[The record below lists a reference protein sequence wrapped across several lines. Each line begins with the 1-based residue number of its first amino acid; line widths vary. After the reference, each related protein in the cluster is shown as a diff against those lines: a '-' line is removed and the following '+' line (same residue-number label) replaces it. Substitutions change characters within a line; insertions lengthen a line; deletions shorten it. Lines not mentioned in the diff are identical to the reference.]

1 MRSFT
6 MNALAVAA
14 LVMASGCAAIG
25 RSATIVAQP
34 SGVRSAEAHLTSNG
48 RVAGRVCRSLN
59 VTNPDHYDVD
69 IVVRDAAGSVL
80 LTRVARAQAFAGRP
94 DVPNCAGFAAAIGEA
109 GARAATAEVIVR
121 VPRAS

>member
-34 SGVRSAEAHLTSNG
+34 SGVRSAEAHLTPDG
-48 RVAGRVCRSLN
+48 RVAGRVCRSLSI
-59 VTNPDHYDVD
+59 THPDYYDVV
-69 IVVRDAAGSVL
+69 IVVRDTGGAVL
-80 LTRVARAQAFAGRP
+80 AKRLARAQAFVARS
-94 DVPNCAGFAAAIGEA
+94 DVPNCAGFVASIGDA
-109 GARAATAEVIVR
+109 GARAATAEVTVR
-121 VPRAS
+121 IPRAS